1 MNPLG
6 PDTHTLEIHP
16 VPFTRLLHRHSAS
29 GRPEEDG
36 LGVPLLLEAIGEAA
50 SLGYNCL
57 HLAGD
62 EPLHCPALH
71 SLCGEAHRHGM
82 QATLQL
88 KQGAITQRL
97 VDELHG
103 SVDLLGVVLEGR
115 PAFQGRIRKCLRIK
129 MARDRGIPVLVIFR
143 LTRNNMNDLE
153 WAAQFAA
160 EHGASALVVR
170 ASNLSEDQLATA
182 WMVLEFLRDLCR
194 GRLSIGFEA
203 PNRTA
208 FR

>member
-1 MNPLG
+1 
-6 PDTHTLEIHP
+6 
-16 VPFTRLLHRHSAS
+16 
-29 GRPEEDG
+29 
-36 LGVPLLLEAIGEAA
+36 
-50 SLGYNCL
+50 
-57 HLAGD
+57 
-62 EPLHCPALH
+62 
-71 SLCGEAHRHGM
+71 M

-194 GRLSIGFEA
+194 GRLSIGF
-203 PNRTA
+203 
-208 FR
+208 